1 MTDCDFPPIFEQNP
15 KLKQT
20 FLDFAEMRQELKKPY
35 KTKKGTETK
44 LNTLAKD
51 CDRFGIDNVI
61 GAIEFSLGSEYLG
74 IFVNDYVNKQQRHE
88 QQQQKINNNN
98 KEPESLHESFA
109 KRLGIDFYQN
119 GNLNGDFTS

>member
-20 FLDFAEMRQELKKPY
+20 FLDFAEMRKELKKPY
-35 KTKKGTETK
+35 RTKKGTETK

-74 IFVNDYVNKQQRHE
+74 IFVNDFVNKQQRHE

-98 KEPESLHESFA
+98 AEPESLHESFA
-109 KRLGIDFYQN
+109 KRIGLDFYKD
-119 GNLNGDFTS
+119 GNLNGNFTS